1 MTADTSVVLP
11 VAGGTSAPAVVLRA
25 RSISKRFGVVRALA
39 DVSLELVQG
48 EIHALVGENGSG
60 KSTLVK
66 IIAGTL
72 TADDGLVEVAGRRL
86 QPVTPRRS
94 RELGVHAVFQDGSMI
109 DELSVAQNM
118 YIGSESKNRPGYGDI
133 EHWTRQVL
141 LERGVAATHPSTR
154 ASAVAPG
161 DRQLIEIV
169 RAVNGRPAVL
179 LLDEATSALDATGV
193 DHALRLVQAAAGAGA
208 AVLFVTHRL
217 SEVFRVAHRITVLRD
232 GTWQGTFATSDI
244 DQHGLVELMAGTSV
258 DVEFPQRHDIAAD
271 APVAVVATDL
281 IGPRLQVPALAVRR
295 GEIHGV
301 AGADGNGQLDL
312 LRALARID
320 DAGGTVMIDGRA
332 VTSYRQTVAAGAVF
346 LSGDRANGSLLAA
359 LSVRENLTVG
369 VLSKLANRGILQRAN
384 EVRHSEAEIE
394 RYGVRVGD
402 AEHPITSLSGG
413 NQQKVAISR
422 VLATNP
428 GALFI
433 EEPTQGV
440 DVRSRMEIY
449 RFLRAA
455 ADAGLAVVL
464 HSSDAS
470 ELAGLA
476 DRIVVLSRGRI
487 VEEFAGTEA
496 TEESI
501 VGAFVGATHLVE
513 APVDE
518 GGGAQTS
525 SDEKRPPARMRSV
538 NDFPRMTALAVGL
551 LLIGAYA
558 RLKNDTFLTT
568 ASLRNI
574 ALFALPLALVAIAE
588 YCVLVM
594 GGLDIAVAGTIAL
607 TAVTLSFVAG
617 SGGLAHVL
625 VVALLVAVGVGLAVG
640 ATNAL
645 LIEGAKVTPVIATIA
660 TLGASTGIALM
671 LRPTAGGLISDQ
683 LGRVFKNGPG
693 FLPWLLIAVGGMV
706 MVGDLVL
713 WRSGTGLLVRAVGLN
728 PVRAQRLGLPMQ
740 RLRIASYLV
749 CGVLAAI
756 AGVTVAAQISIG
768 DATVGGNYTLLA
780 IAAPVLG
787 GASLLGGR
795 GSFLG
800 CLVGALVLALT
811 QNLPQILGISD
822 ALGFLFTG
830 LLTLGALL
838 AYSTGRSTR
847 RARRPTAGA
856 NT

>member
-1 MTADTSVVLP
+1 
-11 VAGGTSAPAVVLRA
+11 
-25 RSISKRFGVVRALA
+25 
-39 DVSLELVQG
+39 
-48 EIHALVGENGSG
+48 
-60 KSTLVK
+60 
-66 IIAGTL
+66 
-72 TADDGLVEVAGRRL
+72 
-86 QPVTPRRS
+86 
-94 RELGVHAVFQDGSMI
+94 
-109 DELSVAQNM
+109 
-118 YIGSESKNRPGYGDI
+118 
-133 EHWTRQVL
+133 
-141 LERGVAATHPSTR
+141 
-154 ASAVAPG
+154 
-161 DRQLIEIV
+161 
-169 RAVNGRPAVL
+169 
-179 LLDEATSALDATGV
+179 
-193 DHALRLVQAAAGAGA
+193 
-208 AVLFVTHRL
+208 
-217 SEVFRVAHRITVLRD
+217 
-232 GTWQGTFATSDI
+232 
-244 DQHGLVELMAGTSV
+244 
-258 DVEFPQRHDIAAD
+258 
-271 APVAVVATDL
+271 
-281 IGPRLQVPALAVRR
+281 VRR
-295 GEIHGV
+295 GEILGI

-332 VTSYRQTVAAGAVF
+332 VTSYRQTVASGAVF
-346 LSGDRANGSLLAA
+346 LSGDRANGSLLTA

-428 GALFI
+428 RALFI

-625 VVALLVAVGVGLAVG
+625 LVALLVALGVGLAVG

-728 PVRAQRLGLPMQ
+728 PVRAQRLGQ
-740 RLRIASYLV
+740 T
-749 CGVLAAI
+749 GN
-756 AGVTVAAQISIG
+756 AG
-768 DATVGGNYTLLA
+768 
-780 IAAPVLG
+780 G
-787 GASLLGGR
+787 GARMRRRRSRQFRHHRRDQPDRRTGARWRKPARWARQLPRMSRR
-795 GSFLG
+795 GARA
-800 CLVGALVLALT
+800 GAHSEPPPDPRDLRR
-811 QNLPQILGISD
+811 
-822 ALGFLFTG
+822 TG
-830 LLTLGALL
+830 LPVHRTPHP
-838 AYSTGRSTR
+838 R
-847 RARRPTAGA
+847 RAARVLDRTVDPPCSPPDRPDQHVTRSSECA
-856 NT
+856 